1 MYAVIFFEKV
11 NEKITFSFSSY
22 IYIKNEYMRK
32 KLTTKE
38 FIEKATQIHGD
49 KYDYSKVEYVNSST
63 KVCIICPKHGE
74 FWQIPNSHLKGCGC
88 FKCGVE
94 NSAKGH
100 LYNTKKFIEK
110 AKFIFGNSYDY
121 SEVKYVS
128 SSKKVK
134 IKCNKCGNVFEMTPN
149 NHLSGQ
155 GCPKCASKKKG
166 GKKNINE
173 VIEKARK
180 IHGDKYDYSKV
191 EYRGANEKICIICP
205 IHGEFWQTPANHLR
219 GQGCPKCNSSKL
231 EENLSYVLDLNRI
244 EYIRQ
249 YKIKELGRQ
258 SLDFY
263 LPQYHIAIECQGRQH
278 IYPTYF
284 GSKDMNKAIEYFN
297 KITILDKNKRDI
309 CKNNNIQLVYFMSSD
324 IVKKDALDEPIYND
338 ENIFW
343 DSKKLID
350 FILKL

>member
-1 MYAVIFFEKV
+1 M
-11 NEKITFSFSSY
+11 
-22 IYIKNEYMRK
+22 
-32 KLTTKE
+32 
-38 FIEKATQIHGD
+38 
-49 KYDYSKVEYVNSST
+49 
-63 KVCIICPKHGE
+63 
-74 FWQIPNSHLKGCGC
+74 
-88 FKCGVE
+88 
-94 NSAKGH
+94 
-100 LYNTKKFIEK
+100 
-110 AKFIFGNSYDY
+110 
-121 SEVKYVS
+121 
-128 SSKKVK
+128 KKV
-134 IKCNKCGNVFEMTPN
+134 
-149 NHLSGQ
+149 
-155 GCPKCASKKKG
+155 
-166 GKKNINE
+166 
-173 VIEKARK
+173 
-180 IHGDKYDYSKV
+180 
-191 EYRGANEKICIICP
+191 NEKICIICP

-258 SLDFY
+258 SLDFH

-284 GSKDMNKAIEYFN
+284 GSKNMNKAIEYFN
-297 KITILDKNKRDI
+297 KITVLDKNKRDI

>member
-1 MYAVIFFEKV
+1 MDYVRCYFF
-11 NEKITFSFSSY
+11 
-22 IYIKNEYMRK
+22 
-32 KLTTKE
+32 L
-38 FIEKATQIHGD
+38 
-49 KYDYSKVEYVNSST
+49 
-63 KVCIICPKHGE
+63 
-74 FWQIPNSHLKGCGC
+74 
-88 FKCGVE
+88 
-94 NSAKGH
+94 
-100 LYNTKKFIEK
+100 
-110 AKFIFGNSYDY
+110 
-121 SEVKYVS
+121 
-128 SSKKVK
+128 KKVK

-149 NHLSGQ
+149 NHLKGQ

-191 EYRGANEKICIICP
+191 EYRVANEKICIICP
-205 IHGEFWQTPANHLR
+205 IHVEFWQTPANHLR

-284 GSKDMNKAIEYFN
+284 GSKNMNKAIEYFN
-297 KITILDKNKRDI
+297 KITVLDKNKRDI

-324 IVKKDALDEPIYND
+324 IIKKDALDEPIYND